1 MAEPSRI
8 SKELDRKIYDMAR
21 SYFADGKR
29 RNADRLPEFRTMISG
44 RMDDG
49 TSRSLMVKILPNPIN
64 PRLHSGWRVV
74 AEDKVWE
81 IPTDEMERSRLL
93 DGGSGLSGASS

>member
-8 SKELDRKIYDMAR
+8 SRDVDRKIYDMAR

-29 RNADRLPEFRTMISG
+29 RNADKLPEFRTMISG
-44 RMDDG
+44 EMDDG

-64 PRLHSGWRVV
+64 PRLATGWRVV

-81 IPTDEMERSRLL
+81 IPSDEMEKSRLL
-93 DGGSGLSGASS
+93 DGAGGLSGASG